1 MQEESKK
8 TEPRGIKREK
18 DRLVPGGIDEYNF
31 FMAQD
36 EEAVEECVSEE
47 KEKKRKGK
55 TGTRT

>member
-8 TEPRGIKREK
+8 TEPRGIKGEEVRF
-18 DRLVPGGIDEYNF
+18 VPGGVDEYNF

-36 EEAVEECVSEE
+36 EEAVEEFVPEE

-55 TGTRT
+55 TGTRA